1 MRKILCISHGLLAQG
16 MFDTANMIVGDY
28 GNLEYYSAYV
38 NGDEDIGEKIEE
50 MIQENKNNELFVV
63 TDIFGGSINNEWMK
77 RIKNRNDIHLIAGM
91 NLAFLIELIVSVANE
106 EIDAEELV
114 RKAMQSATDSF
125 IYCNQLTMN
134 ISTDEF

>member
-38 NGDEDIGEKIEE
+38 NGDEDVGEKIEE

-77 RIKNRNDIHLIAGM
+77 KIKNRNNIHLIAGM

>member
-38 NGDEDIGEKIEE
+38 NGDEDVGEKIEE

-77 RIKNRNDIHLIAGM
+77 KIKNRNDIHLIAGM